1 VRGFLFVIVFIHMG
15 KSNSDTIHKIL
26 TKFKPEPYIKKIR
39 CGFDTHYDGTMILK
53 CDFTIEKQKLGDRTV
68 NNERLVAHSKELA
81 NKIKRETKL
90 PIKHT
95 QTSITYL

>member
-1 VRGFLFVIVFIHMG
+1 MG
-15 KSNSDTIHKIL
+15 KSKADIVQQIL
-26 TKFKPEPYIKKIR
+26 NKFRPEPYIKKIR
-39 CGFDTHYDGTMILK
+39 CGFDSHFDGTIILK
-53 CDFTIEKQKLGDRTV
+53 CDFTIDRQKLGDRTV